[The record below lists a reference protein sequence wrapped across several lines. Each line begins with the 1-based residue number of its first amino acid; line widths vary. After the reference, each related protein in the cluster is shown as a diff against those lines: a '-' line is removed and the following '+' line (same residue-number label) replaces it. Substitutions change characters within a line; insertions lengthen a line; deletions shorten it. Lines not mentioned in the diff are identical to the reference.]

1 MSVLKSLAS
10 FLFYSIWT
18 LILLDVMV
26 LVLIGAV
33 FVTKTAIEDLFGCD
47 FTKFMKKKNSLH
59 RHMCG
64 SLQEVQYKHKHL
76 MV

>member
-18 LILLDVMV
+18 LILLDA
-26 LVLIGAV
+26 LILAMIGCV

-47 FTKFMKKKNSLH
+47 FTKFMKKKN
-59 RHMCG
+59 
-64 SLQEVQYKHKHL
+64 
-76 MV
+76 